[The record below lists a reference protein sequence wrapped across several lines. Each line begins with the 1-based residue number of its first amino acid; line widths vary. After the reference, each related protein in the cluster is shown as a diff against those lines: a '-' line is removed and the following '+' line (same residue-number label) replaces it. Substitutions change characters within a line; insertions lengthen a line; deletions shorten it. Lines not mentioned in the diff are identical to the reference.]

1 MRPSLLLVGLALLG
15 CDGDGGARAEMV
27 VYAASSLT
35 EAFTALESAY
45 EAEHPGVDVRLSFAG
60 SQMLRLQI
68 EQGARA
74 DVFAS
79 ADERHMAALRDADRV
94 APPTLFAANEL
105 VVITPVGDERIR
117 RLEDLRTAQRVVLG
131 DESVPVGRYARQ
143 LLRQAGLWEAV
154 QPHVVSEEA
163 NVRLVRAKVEIG
175 EADAALVYRTDAR
188 TDRVRAVAIP
198 DDQNVRTR
206 YPIAVTRDAPHP
218 AEAARFVAFVRS
230 EAGSPLGCRA
240 EDDGAPALITLA
252 TFVTKSLFKILKIN
266 DLRAFL

>member
-163 NVRLVRAKVEIG
+163 NVRL
-175 EADAALVYRTDAR
+175 L
-188 TDRVRAVAIP
+188 
-198 DDQNVRTR
+198 
-206 YPIAVTRDAPHP
+206 
-218 AEAARFVAFVRS
+218 
-230 EAGSPLGCRA
+230 
-240 EDDGAPALITLA
+240 
-252 TFVTKSLFKILKIN
+252 
-266 DLRAFL
+266 